1 MQTEDELNRIAYEV
15 RGACLRIH
23 QQLGPGCFESAY
35 AACFGYELQKRKLDF
50 QTKVAL
56 PIRYEDL
63 FIPRAY
69 EPDFVVAGCLI
80 VEVKACERLA
90 DIHVRQIDT
99 YLRLSGCPLG
109 LLVNF
114 GAVRVLDGIV
124 RRVHNFPHGTAPYSD
139 RAVEASP

>member
-1 MQTEDELNRIAYEV
+1 MPTEDELNRVAYKV

-23 QQLGPGCFESAY
+23 QRLGPGCFESAY

-56 PIRYEDL
+56 AICYEDL

-109 LLVNF
+109 F
-114 GAVRVLDGIV
+114 
-124 RRVHNFPHGTAPYSD
+124 S
-139 RAVEASP
+139 